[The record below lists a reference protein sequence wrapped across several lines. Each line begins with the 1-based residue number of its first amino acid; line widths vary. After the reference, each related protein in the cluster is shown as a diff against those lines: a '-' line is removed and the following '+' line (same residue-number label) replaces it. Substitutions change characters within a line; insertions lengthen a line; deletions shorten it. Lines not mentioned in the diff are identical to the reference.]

1 MKFEQFIQK
10 ITKPLSADEQMQLMG
25 QDMIIEIWEIQ
36 KLGNI
41 AIHPEI
47 LDVQTTEVL
56 TRIQQQILMII
67 RGHRWFLDIHRRQS
81 LRTSIHWA
89 WETGHIERI
98 KMMEWLKTRV
108 TEHMSLVTLI
118 RILNAVNKQLDLR
131 ENDE

>member
-10 ITKPLSADEQMQLMG
+10 IRKPLSADEQMQLVG
-25 QDMIIEIWEIQ
+25 QDMIIEIWEIK

-47 LDVQTTEVL
+47 LDIQSTEVL
-56 TRIQQQILMII
+56 TRIQQQILIII
-67 RGHRWFLDIHRRQS
+67 RGHRWFLDTHRRQS
-81 LRTSIHWA
+81 TRTSIHWA
-89 WETGHIERI
+89 WETSYIERI